1 MEAEVRILK
10 RKKAALAADREEE
23 NVERRDWKLRRSSG
37 SLPFLHLRS
46 AALRLRLSV
55 RTESDSHGAGG
66 VGRAGLE
73 VRGQR
78 LSREEERVERR
89 SSVAESEG
97 RREKDSGV
105 GRAEETAE
113 ERSVG
118 VSERRWLRVVTMW
131 VGGEGAGE
139 EGMVSE

>member
-1 MEAEVRILK
+1 M
-10 RKKAALAADREEE
+10 
-23 NVERRDWKLRRSSG
+23 
-37 SLPFLHLRS
+37 
-46 AALRLRLSV
+46 
-55 RTESDSHGAGG
+55 
-66 VGRAGLE
+66 
-73 VRGQR
+73 RGQR